1 MIILDDK
8 ISFDVIGAKKKSLK
22 TNRRDR
28 PELLCIRMCFKYLEI
43 VHPCIRQPSPFTLI
57 IGMGTIHTTLHIYR
71 AVMLRGYIYTA
82 PLVHL
87 DANVN
92 LQLLKLLLISNST
105 EPNQRRF

>member
-1 MIILDDK
+1 MFGDCAPLHTAAI
-8 ISFDVIGAKKKSLK
+8 
-22 TNRRDR
+22 
-28 PELLCIRMCFKYLEI
+28 
-43 VHPCIRQPSPFTLI
+43 SPFTLI

-92 LQLLKLLLISNST
+92 LQLLNLLLITTMLRHSATST
-105 EPNQRRF
+105 DSQTSVGSTKHFQQ